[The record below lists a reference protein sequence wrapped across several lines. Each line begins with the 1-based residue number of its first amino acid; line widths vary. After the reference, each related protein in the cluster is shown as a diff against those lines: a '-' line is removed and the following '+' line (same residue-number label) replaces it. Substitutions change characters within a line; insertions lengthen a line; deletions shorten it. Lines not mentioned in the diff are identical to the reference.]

1 MFSCYNSVCQYI
13 FGEFVREQ
21 ERFYWEM
28 LREYFREE
36 KLNFLKLK
44 MIKNGIV
51 ELEEVSIFIL
61 DDIFDDDID
70 LDNIEVDEYFFL

>member
-1 MFSCYNSVCQYI
+1 
-13 FGEFVREQ
+13 
-21 ERFYWEM
+21 M